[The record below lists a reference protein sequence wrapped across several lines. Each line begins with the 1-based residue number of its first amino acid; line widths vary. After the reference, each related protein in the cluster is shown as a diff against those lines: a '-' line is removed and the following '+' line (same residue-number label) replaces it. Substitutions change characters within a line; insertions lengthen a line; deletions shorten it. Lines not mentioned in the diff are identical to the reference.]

1 MVGQAILGEYHGFR
15 GDPGGSERALLR
27 PAGSLDR
34 MTLQALGEGLWVV
47 DGPAAVDLLVVP
59 YPTRMCVVRL
69 DDGDLWVTSPV
80 TLPYESL
87 GEVVALG
94 PVAHLLAPTPRH
106 HWRLETWH
114 RLFPDAALWSCALGP
129 ATLGRRAL
137 PATRLADL
145 PPPQWSGQIDQVRYG
160 GVGFEE
166 FTFLHRASGTLLV
179 EDMLQEH
186 PLRRRP
192 LVDALVRIGGIGPG
206 GGVPRDIRALARP
219 ESARR
224 WAEQVLSWDF
234 DTLVMAHGPVI
245 TSGAKQ
251 WVARA
256 IDWMLS

>member
-145 PPPQWSGQIDQVRYG
+145 PPPQWSGQIDQVRDG